1 MQHAKTSIGSDLLI
15 DLLFQMFILSWS
27 QPFSHMSSHYRNT
40 MVYHKKDEYNNEIDL
55 VTNHN
60 ALQ

>member
-1 MQHAKTSIGSDLLI
+1 MQHAKTTIGSDLLLI
-15 DLLFQMFILSWS
+15 FTPNVHYIIKPTF
-27 QPFSHMSSHYRNT
+27 SHYRNT